1 MTEFMQKLLDEL
13 ALRKWTIATAE
24 SCTGGMVAAAITD
37 IPGASEYF
45 RGGVVAY
52 HNQIKQQL
60 LGVPQ
65 EILSQYGAVS
75 RECVEAMLDGAAR
88 TLCTDCVIATSGI
101 AGPGGGTPDKP
112 VGLVFVGCRSPHSVL
127 VEKFMF
133 DGNRQ
138 QVRQQAVNAGIAMM
152 KDLINQ

>member
-1 MTEFMQKLLDEL
+1 MQKLLENL
-13 ALRKWTIATAE
+13 NQKNWSIATAE

-37 IPGASEYF
+37 IPGASTVF

-65 EILSQYGAVS
+65 EILEQCGAVS
-75 RECVEAMLDGAAR
+75 RECVAAMLEGAAR
-88 TLCTDCVIATSGI
+88 TLEADCVIATSGI
-101 AGPGGGTPDKP
+101 AGPGGGTKEKP
-112 VGLVFVGCRSPHSVL
+112 VGLVFVGCRTPRAIR
-127 VEKFMF
+127 VEKFIF
-133 DGNRQ
+133 NGDRR
-138 QVRQQAVNAGIAMM
+138 QVRQQAVDTAMTMM

>member
-1 MTEFMQKLLDEL
+1 MQKLLDEL

-88 TLCTDCVIATSGI
+88 TLCTGI